1 MKKLNTINEE
11 INRMKSLFGESRL
24 YGNFVEQEEWDY
36 EEFHKKG
43 KDKFEELAYKRKD
56 EEATKKNIQ
65 GNVDDVY
72 IEYGEVD
79 SYTWMPKNKRVWF
92 NSIDDVS
99 DEDKNIYNT
108 ILNDIYRNKIG
119 ELNITT
125 LPENPDIKLFAEF
138 NIKTGLFTLV
148 EEKIKEQIQKIIQRG
163 QKTTGKADKKSLSKI
178 KPIDIKGKNYRTGKE
193 YLAGTISFIKTKD
206 GVSTFKINNKKGDTI
221 LNINNN
227 KVNDVYLDGFKKSL
241 KQLHDEIKKITNKSP
256 FDLNGKINVIN
267 DKKFT
272 IG

>member
-1 MKKLNTINEE
+1 MRKLNTINEE

-24 YGNFVEQEEWDY
+24 YGNLVEQEEWDY

-43 KDKFEELAYKRKD
+43 KDKFEELSYKRKD

-72 IEYGEVD
+72 IEYEEDD
-79 SYTWMPKNKRVWF
+79 SYVWMPNNKRVWF

-138 NIKTGLFTLV
+138 NVKTGLFTLDV
-148 EEKIKEQIQKIIQRG
+148 DKIKEQIQKIIQRG
-163 QKTTGKADKKSLSKI
+163 QKTTGKSDKKSISKI
-178 KPIDIKGKNYRTGKE
+178 KPIDIMGKNYRSGKE
-193 YLAGTISFIKTKD
+193 YVAGTISFIKTND
-206 GVSTFKINNKKGDTI
+206 DVSTFKINNKKGDSI
-221 LNINNN
+221 LSVNNN
-227 KVNDVYLDGFKKSL
+227 KVNVGYEDGFKKSL
-241 KQLHDEIKKITNKSP
+241 KDLYDKIIKITNKPP
-256 FDLNGKINVIN
+256 FDWNGEINVISDN
-267 DKKFT
+267 KFT

>member
-24 YGNFVEQEEWDY
+24 YGNLVEQEEWDY

-43 KDKFEELAYKRKD
+43 KDKFEELAYKRIE

-72 IEYGEVD
+72 IEYDD
-79 SYTWMPKNKRVWF
+79 SYAWMPNNKRVWF

-99 DEDKNIYNT
+99 DEDNT
-108 ILNDIYRNKIG
+108 FLDDIYRNKIG

-138 NIKTGLFTLV
+138 NVKTGLFTLD
-148 EEKIKEQIQKIIQRG
+148 EEKIKEQIQKIIQKG

-193 YLAGTISFIKTKD
+193 YLAGTISIIKTKD
-206 GVSTFKINNKKGDTI
+206 GVYTFKINNKKGDTI

-241 KQLHDEIKKITNKSP
+241 KQSHDKIKKITNKDP
-256 FDLNGKINVIN
+256 FDLNGEINVISDN
-267 DKKFT
+267 KFT